1 MYKMKTEGMERQEHI
16 LEAAIKRFSHF
27 GIQKTTLTE
36 VADDLS
42 MSKQSLH
49 YYFPDKQSLITAVE
63 EKIKTEYIEDMRKE
77 ISGEPSVEAALLK
90 MIEVRQKFFLK
101 YYMLAEQVRGNEGLI
116 PSTSVADVK
125 KKLNERELVILVEL
139 FQKGATSG
147 ELKPFDVEKTAGLLL
162 DTLTAFSHCINEKK
176 GLPEPQDFQAVFQK
190 QKDVLHLFYNGLK
203 Q

>member
-1 MYKMKTEGMERQEHI
+1 MKTEGMVRQEHI
-16 LEAAIKRFSHF
+16 LEAAIRRFSHF

-49 YYFPDKQSLITAVE
+49 YYFPDKQSLIAAVE
-63 EKIKTEYIEDMRKE
+63 EKITTEYIEELRKE
-77 ISGEPSVEAALLK
+77 TNDMQSVEAALLK
-90 MIEVRQKFFLK
+90 MIEVRQRFFET
-101 YYMLAEQVRGNEGLI
+101 YFMLAEQVRGNDVLAA
-116 PSTSVADVK
+116 SASVADVK
-125 KKLNERELVILVEL
+125 KKLTEREQGVLVEL
-139 FQKGATSG
+139 FQKGSASG

-162 DTLTAFSHCINEKK
+162 DTLTAFSYCISEKK

-190 QKDVLHLFYNGLK
+190 QKDVLHVFYNGLK

>member
-1 MYKMKTEGMERQEHI
+1 MKTEGMERQEHI

-42 MSKQSLH
+42 MTKQTLH

-63 EKIKTEYIEDMRKE
+63 EKITTEYIEEVKKALKGV
-77 ISGEPSVEAALLK
+77 SSVEEALLK
-90 MIEVRQKFFLK
+90 MIEVRQRFFEK
-101 YYMLAEQVRGNEGLI
+101 YFMLAEQVRGNDLLI
-116 PSTSVADVK
+116 AKSADVK
-125 KKLNERELVILVEL
+125 KKINERELVLLAEL
-139 FQKGATSG
+139 LQSGAASG
-147 ELKPFDVEKTAGLLL
+147 ELKPFDVEKTASLLL
-162 DTLTAFSHCINEKK
+162 DTLTAFSYCINEKR

-203 Q
+203 K